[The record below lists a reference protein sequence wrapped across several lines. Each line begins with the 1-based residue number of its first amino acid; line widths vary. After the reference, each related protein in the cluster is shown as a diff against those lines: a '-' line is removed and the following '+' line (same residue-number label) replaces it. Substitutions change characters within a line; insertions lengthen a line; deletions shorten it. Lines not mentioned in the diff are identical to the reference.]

1 MATRYSRNHK
11 RNRKQSPL
19 KVFHGRAWAW
29 LSFVERNCKILE
41 RQPHNQNFIMP
52 RGHAGGARGA
62 GGGGVGA
69 ASCVFVCVTLQLT
82 FHLGQQQLP
91 RIASRLSGASNV
103 KCLTSCG
110 GDGCRPRSATSVC
123 LDWRCLCSSWM
134 DSHNDLDQQI
144 QKKKKPPPNKLQQL
158 QATSSTSSLVL
169 ALTRSL
175 SLSVSVSLSC
185 ALSPAAQ
192 NRQCYVSRRPWGPK
206 LLVLRQ
212 PTVSLGAHAHARSPI
227 QRKSNRIQIETE
239 SLSGYS
245 TVPTFDLLQHQ
256 DLSFSVAITHTI
268 LNTIRYA
275 YDTHTICNIPWIVW
289 KMRWK
294 ETQRNFISVFFG
306 YLCGSVRFA

>member
-1 MATRYSRNHK
+1 MATRHSRNHK

-52 RGHAGGARGA
+52 RGVLEV
-62 GGGGVGA
+62 GGGRWCGSSSVCVCLRHAPTDVSPWSAAA
-69 ASCVFVCVTLQLT
+69 ASHRVASVCGFKRQVLDKLRRRWLQASLGNKCV
-82 FHLGQQQLP
+82 
-91 RIASRLSGASNV
+91 
-103 KCLTSCG
+103 
-110 GDGCRPRSATSVC
+110 PRSA
-123 LDWRCLCSSWM
+123 LPL
-134 DSHNDLDQQI
+134 QQLNGFT
-144 QKKKKPPPNKLQQL
+144 QWSRPTNTKKKKPPPNKLQQL

-175 SLSVSVSLSC
+175 SLSVSVSRSC